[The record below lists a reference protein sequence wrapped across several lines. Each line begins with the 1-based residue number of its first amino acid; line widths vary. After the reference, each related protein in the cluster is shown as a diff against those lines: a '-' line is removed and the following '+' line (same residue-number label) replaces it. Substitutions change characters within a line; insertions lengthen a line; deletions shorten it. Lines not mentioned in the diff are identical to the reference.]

1 MKRSLFALAL
11 AAALPLSAQARDLDY
26 DFVELDYAHLSVDD
40 QGLGVDL
47 DPNGWGLRGSAL
59 MGTSF
64 YFHGAYQQGNDEIYG
79 YDVDFDTTH
88 LGFGWRHAIS
98 ERADFNAEL
107 GYIRQTLEIGEN
119 IPLPCGCG
127 YLPNFTADA
136 EGLRA
141 SAGVRGMLSEN
152 FEGWAKA
159 SYTDGQDFEGD
170 FSGTL
175 GGQWMFTKMWG
186 VTAEA
191 EVGEDYTQWTVG
203 VRASF

>member
-107 GYIRQTLEIGEN
+107 GYI
-119 IPLPCGCG
+119 
-127 YLPNFTADA
+127 PNFTADA

-175 GGQWMFTKMWG
+175 GGQWMFAKMWG